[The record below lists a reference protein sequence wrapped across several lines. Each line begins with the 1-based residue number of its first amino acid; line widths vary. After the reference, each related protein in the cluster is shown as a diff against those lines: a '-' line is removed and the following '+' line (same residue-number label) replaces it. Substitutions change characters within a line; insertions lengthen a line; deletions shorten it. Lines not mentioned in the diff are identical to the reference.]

1 MAGISSKALNGSA
14 EKKRGYNGNELQ
26 SKEFNDGN
34 GLELYDFNA
43 RTYDQQ
49 VGRFIQIDPLGE
61 EGDQEGLTTYQFG
74 LDNPVRYDDPDGKCP
89 SCLIGGIIG
98 AAVDY
103 GSQVAANVIEGKSL
117 GESLTDVDRGS
128 IVGSALLGAATSG
141 VSAFVGNAGKAVVTI
156 GVKTQQLYKT
166 QKVVANIG
174 AQVNNAVEKGKKFR
188 NPDGAK
194 GKPDHQGK
202 VKELSEKA
210 KSENP
215 GMDVVQEKKIQLEG
229 SNRRPDVQVVD
240 PKTGKTIKVY
250 EAERKPN
257 SQRNKAREAEY
268 KKLNVP
274 NETHRVGGK

>member
-1 MAGISSKALNGSA
+1 MAGISSKALNGA
-14 EKKRGYNGNELQ
+14 VENKRGYNGNELQ
-26 SKEFNDGN
+26 RKEFNDGS

-61 EGDQEGLTTYQFG
+61 EGDQESLTTYQFG

-103 GSQVAANVIEGKSL
+103 GTQVAANVIEGKSL
-117 GESLTDVDRGS
+117 GESLTDVDRGP

-141 VSAFVGNAGKAVVTI
+141 ISALVGNAGKTAVTM
-156 GVKTQQLYKT
+156 GVKTQHLSKT

-174 AQVNNAVEKGKKFR
+174 AQVNNAIEKGKKVR

-194 GKPDHQGK
+194 GRPDHQEK

-210 KSENP
+210 RFENP
-215 GMDVVQEKKIQLEG
+215 GMDVVQEKKIQVEG

-240 PKTGKTIKVY
+240 PKTDKTIKVY

-274 NETHRVGGK
+274 NETHKVGGK

>member
-1 MAGISSKALNGSA
+1 MAGISSKVLNGSA
-14 EKKRGYNGNELQ
+14 ENKRGYNGNELQ

-89 SCLIGGIIG
+89 SCLIGGIIA

-103 GSQVAANVIEGKSL
+103 GTQVAANVIEGKSL

-156 GVKTQQLYKT
+156 GVKTQYSTPL
-166 QKVVANIG
+166 NS
-174 AQVNNAVEKGKKFR
+174 
-188 NPDGAK
+188 
-194 GKPDHQGK
+194 DHE
-202 VKELSEKA
+202 VS
-210 KSENP
+210 
-215 GMDVVQEKKIQLEG
+215 
-229 SNRRPDVQVVD
+229 
-240 PKTGKTIKVY
+240 
-250 EAERKPN
+250 
-257 SQRNKAREAEY
+257 
-268 KKLNVP
+268 
-274 NETHRVGGK
+274 